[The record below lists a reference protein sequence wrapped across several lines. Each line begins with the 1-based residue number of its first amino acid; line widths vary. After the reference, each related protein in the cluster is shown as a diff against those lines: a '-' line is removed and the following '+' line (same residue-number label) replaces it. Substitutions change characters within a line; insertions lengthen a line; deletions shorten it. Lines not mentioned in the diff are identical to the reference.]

1 MARFHLDHNV
11 SQKIA
16 PLLRTGGHDVVTA
29 RELRMEASGDEVHL
43 LAAAKSDRI
52 LITYNVKDFRLLHD
66 AWQRWSQDWNVT
78 RRHAGI
84 LIIPDSWLAPH
95 ATEQLDAFVQ
105 AVPSVVNELHE
116 WNQTWRLRQV
126 R

>member
-1 MARFHLDHNV
+1 MCRRKLP
-11 SQKIA
+11 
-16 PLLRTGGHDVVTA
+16 PLLRTAGHDSVTA
-29 RELRMEASGDEVHL
+29 RELRMEAAGDDEHL
-43 LAAAKSDRI
+43 LVAAKTDRI
-52 LITYNVKDFRLLHD
+52 LVTYNVKDFRLLHD
-66 AWQRWSQDWNVT
+66 AWQRWSGDWNVA

-105 AVPSVVNELHE
+105 AVQSVANELHE
-116 WNQTWRLRQV
+116 WNQIWRQRHP